1 MTAYDFMYSKIE
13 DLEIT
18 PGQLGLEPSTGS
30 VVVTDTKTGQ
40 LLACVSYP
48 GYDNNRLAN
57 TMDSGYYTKLL
68 NDQSAP
74 LYNNA
79 TQEKTAPGSTY
90 KPLVAVAGLT
100 EDVIDTSTYISCGGL
115 YEKNFTEST
124 MLDFIRGRMEV

>member
-1 MTAYDFMYSKIE
+1 MMLYEQGILDYDEDVYNKLADGTMTAYDFMYSKIE

-18 PGQLGLEPSTGS
+18 PGQLGLEPSTGA

-48 GYDNNRLAN
+48 GYDNNRLVN
-57 TMDSGYYTKLL
+57 NMDTDIIQSF

-79 TQEKTAPGSTY
+79 TQEKTAPD
-90 KPLVAVAGLT
+90 LLT
-100 EDVIDTSTYISCGGL
+100 NHWLLLPD
-115 YEKNFTEST
+115 
-124 MLDFIRGRMEV
+124 